1 MDLWAAKPL
10 IRQGRTIFLREPALL
25 KRFSSRRRSV
35 VVLGALVAAT
45 VMATGAAPSAAQKPP
60 RYIDLD
66 KVAKP
71 KITGAEIITGL
82 EEFVEQF
89 PTRWTGTSGNAE
101 AAQFLADEAKKYGF
115 KSRVLEV
122 DTPSALF
129 PTVKIVE
136 AIKRGTTKPDEW
148 IMFVAHYDTA
158 IGSTPVL
165 PAGPATIQGAYD
177 DGSGTNMM
185 RFFAKAFSKVKT
197 KRSIALFWFD
207 AEEQGLLGSE
217 ALAPILQKRKQK
229 VAGVLGF
236 DMVGIGYPAPY
247 CICLYHGAL
256 PQHQAVA
263 VPILRYVNFDY
274 LKFPEG
280 DGEAAATQDW
290 PVGGTP
296 HVCLCGP
303 NVRNS
308 DESSFAQM
316 YPTFRWAG
324 MRTARDYPGYHQP
337 WDTVPFMELVAG
349 GRDIL
354 EEGTYNTFISAY
366 YTAMVLDNL

>member
-1 MDLWAAKPL
+1 MN
-10 IRQGRTIFLREPALL
+10 
-25 KRFSSRRRSV
+25 RFSPRRRSV

-60 RYIDLD
+60 RSIDLD

-82 EEFVEQF
+82 EEFVEKW
-89 PTRWTGTSGNAE
+89 PTRTTGTQWNAE
-101 AAQFLADEAKKYGF
+101 AAQFLADETKKYGF
-115 KSRVLEV
+115 KSRVFQVETTSAAFPEV
-122 DTPSALF
+122 N
-129 PTVKIVE
+129 IVE

-158 IGSTPVL
+158 MGSIPLL
-165 PAGPATIQGAYD
+165 PAGPATLQGAYD

-197 KRSIALFWFD
+197 KRTIALYWFD
-207 AEEQGLLGSE
+207 AEEQGLLASR
-217 ALAPILQKRKQK
+217 AYAPILKEKKQK
-229 VAGVLGF
+229 VAAVLGF

-263 VPILRYVNFDY
+263 VPIMEYVNFDY
-274 LKFPEG
+274 LKFPRG
-280 DGEAAATQDW
+280 DGEAGATQDW
-290 PVGGTP
+290 PIGGTP

-308 DESSFAQM
+308 DESSFAEL

-337 WDTVPFMELVAG
+337 WDTVPFMELVAD
-349 GRDIL
+349 GRENL
-354 EEGTYNTFISAY
+354 EQGTENTFLSAY
-366 YTAMVLDNL
+366 YTAMVIDNL